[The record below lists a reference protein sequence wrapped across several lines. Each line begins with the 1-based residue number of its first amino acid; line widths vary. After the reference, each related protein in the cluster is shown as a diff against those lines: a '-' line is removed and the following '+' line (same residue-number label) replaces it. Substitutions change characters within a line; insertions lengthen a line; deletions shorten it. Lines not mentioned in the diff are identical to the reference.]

1 MKSHIF
7 FCAASGEDVA
17 HEHVHHDAAGVH
29 RGPVDRQVYRGLLG
43 LPLRPHH
50 DGAVASRRP
59 PQDLRRT
66 GAQSGRMWDPELSLE
81 FQALFHY
88 NPVPQNLDRLLLY
101 KIEQIRSMLV
111 SLLVLRA
118 FKEIAQSSH
127 KLFSP

>member
-1 MKSHIF
+1 M
-7 FCAASGEDVA
+7 ASGEDVA
-17 HEHVHHDAAGVH
+17 YEHVHHDAAGVH
-29 RGPVDRQVYRGLLG
+29 RGPVDRQVHRGLLG

-66 GAQSGRMWDPELSLE
+66 GAQSGRIWDPELSLE

-88 NPVPQNLDRLLLY
+88 SPIPQDLGRLQPY

-111 SLLVLRA
+111 LVLVLRA
-118 FKEIAQSSH
+118 FKEIA
-127 KLFSP
+127 

>member
-1 MKSHIF
+1 MKTHIF
-7 FCAASGEDVA
+7 FCVASGEDMA
-17 HEHVHHDAAGVH
+17 YEHVHHDAAGVH
-29 RGPVDRQVYRGLLG
+29 RGPVDRQVHRGLLG

-66 GAQSGRMWDPELSLE
+66 GAQSGRMWDPEPSLE

-88 NPVPQNLDRLLLY
+88 MWKIHTY

-111 SLLVLRA
+111 LVLVLRA
-118 FKEIAQSSH
+118 FKEIA
-127 KLFSP
+127 